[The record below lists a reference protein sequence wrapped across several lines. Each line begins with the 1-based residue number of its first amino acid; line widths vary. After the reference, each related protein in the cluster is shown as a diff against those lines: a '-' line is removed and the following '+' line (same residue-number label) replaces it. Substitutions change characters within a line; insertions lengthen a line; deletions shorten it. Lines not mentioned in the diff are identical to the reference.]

1 MNRRRLMLIAIL
13 SVLVFPITVGLGQAD
28 EFYKGRSIRM
38 IVSYFPGGAFDIYS
52 RVIARHLPKHIPGS
66 PSIIVQNMPGA
77 GTVIGANYL
86 YRLARRD
93 GTALGVFGPTQ
104 VVRQVIGV
112 PGVEFESDK
121 FNWLVAANT
130 GDVLTCI
137 ANAAAEVRTLDDAVK
152 RKTPLIVAA
161 TGPGSFTTSSAKAYK
176 DILRANF
183 KIVTGYPGQAGILNA
198 LQRGE
203 ADAGCFTWSAVKAA
217 AKDMLDTK
225 AAVVFTQT
233 GMKGAPDLPH
243 LENGLDRAKTK
254 VDRQVLMA
262 LLTEVSMGRAY
273 AAPPDVPRDR
283 VALLRKAFM
292 DTLRDP
298 RFLDEANRIGL
309 EVNPLPG
316 EGVQNI
322 VTDLKK
328 LPREAMDKI
337 RSIMEEP

>member
-1 MNRRRLMLIAIL
+1 MSRRAVVLTAIIP
-13 SVLVFPITVGLGQAD
+13 VLLLVSFVRLGQAN

-52 RVIARHLPKHIPGS
+52 RVIARHLPKHIPGG

-137 ANAAAEVRTLDDAVK
+137 ANSAAEVRTLDDAVK

-217 AKDMLDTK
+217 AKDMLDTR

-233 GMKGAPDLPH
+233 GMKAAPDLPH
-243 LENGLDRAKTK
+243 VENGLDRARTK
-254 VDRQVLMA
+254 MDRQVLMA

-273 AAPPDVPRDR
+273 AAPPDVAADR
-283 VALLRKAFM
+283 VALLRKAFLE
-292 DTLRDP
+292 TLRDP
-298 RFLDEANRIGL
+298 RFLDEANRTGL

-322 VTDLKK
+322 VTELKK